1 MALFIIT
8 LVRTLV
14 AATVLSVF
22 VASPV
27 SAAPVSAAEKRPRGV
42 VELFTS
48 QGCSSCPPADRV
60 LSELVAQG
68 DVIALAYHVDYWDN
82 LGWKDTL
89 GSARNTAR
97 QYDYAHTLGRSSV
110 YTPQAVINGRDH
122 INGADRGGINA
133 KVDAFAREGSGLNV
147 ALTTRMDADR
157 IRITV
162 GEGQGKANV
171 IVVYYDKL
179 NTVAVKHGEN
189 QGKTIDYWNAVRD
202 IQTIAMWD
210 GEAMAL
216 DLPSSVMKG
225 HNYDGCTI
233 LLQRVK
239 TNGVPGEIIG
249 AATVQDIKS

>member
-89 GSARNTAR
+89 GSAISMAPT
-97 QYDYAHTLGRSSV
+97 
-110 YTPQAVINGRDH
+110 
-122 INGADRGGINA
+122 GAA
-133 KVDAFAREGSGLNV
+133 SMQKSML
-147 ALTTRMDADR
+147 LP
-157 IRITV
+157 
-162 GEGQGKANV
+162 
-171 IVVYYDKL
+171 
-179 NTVAVKHGEN
+179 
-189 QGKTIDYWNAVRD
+189 VRD
-202 IQTIAMWD
+202 QVSTW
-210 GEAMAL
+210 
-216 DLPSSVMKG
+216 
-225 HNYDGCTI
+225 
-233 LLQRVK
+233 R
-239 TNGVPGEIIG
+239 
-249 AATVQDIKS
+249 

>member
-1 MALFIIT
+1 M
-8 LVRTLV
+8 
-14 AATVLSVF
+14 
-22 VASPV
+22 
-27 SAAPVSAAEKRPRGV
+27 
-42 VELFTS
+42 
-48 QGCSSCPPADRV
+48 
-60 LSELVAQG
+60 
-68 DVIALAYHVDYWDN
+68 
-82 LGWKDTL
+82 
-89 GSARNTAR
+89 
-97 QYDYAHTLGRSSV
+97 
-110 YTPQAVINGRDH
+110 INGRDH